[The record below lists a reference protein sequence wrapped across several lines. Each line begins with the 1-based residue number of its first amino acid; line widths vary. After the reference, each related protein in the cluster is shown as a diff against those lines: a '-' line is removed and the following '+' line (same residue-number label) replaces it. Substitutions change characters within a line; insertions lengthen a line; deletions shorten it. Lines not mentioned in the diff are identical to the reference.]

1 MNLIHPDPD
10 CDQFAD
16 CPLDLR
22 RKIQRWM
29 QAFSQVDFSTGS
41 TSALQRVASAMKVS
55 VGTATRYYY
64 SLKASDGHWTAIA
77 DGRRA
82 KRIIHNGDGT
92 QSREFR
98 NWITGLAEDH
108 HRNSK
113 AAYRKFKTAWAARE
127 NIPGFQDYTGW
138 PDIPF
143 SYRTFARIIQQE
155 TDKRRLR
162 SIRVSTSSKSGANLA
177 QVLTTRVGLYPGAV
191 YQFDDVWHDNFVT
204 LGRDPVPKR
213 VLELGVLDLFSGC
226 RFHYGCKPRMKNAET
241 GVMESLKE
249 REMRFFLAGVLW
261 NFGTSPRGTRMM
273 VEHGTAAL
281 REDVI
286 AILHDSGL
294 GISVDR
300 QPIEGKQAALTGYW
314 PGTEGGNFRAKAALE
329 SLHNLI
335 HNDLSN
341 LALQTG
347 SHHSGIAAP
356 VNTDRQL
363 TYIKNIVSEVLKKVP
378 HRAELLRLPSLDFH
392 AQFLPLLR
400 DYYEFGLNG
409 RTEHELEGWEA
420 LGFLTTEYTAIP
432 GSGQFLNSQQFLDLP
447 RESQAIIAAA
457 SKSDPKNWTRRRK
470 LSPLEV
476 WNSGRSDLRRAPA
489 PLICDILGK
498 DLGREVTVRGS
509 YIRFRDQD
517 ISPDEMIYQA
527 RAIHLNG
534 AQRELRDGEKFL
546 AFANP
551 FSPDTLFLL
560 DAHDRY
566 LGHCQLEN
574 RITATDRQAL
584 IVAAGQKA
592 HRNAEILQPLRNRH
606 AEQVQ
611 DAQDMREHNRRV
623 VTGEAV
629 TPEEKAADRSAA
641 AHRAVSTRRANE
653 WEATEPES
661 EGIFED
667 TTPQAAPIAEA
678 DIADWLND

>member
-1 MNLIHPDPD
+1 MHLIHPDSD
-10 CDQFAD
+10 CEQFAE

-22 RKIQRWM
+22 RDVQRWM
-29 QAFSQVDFSTGS
+29 QAFAQMDTTKSITA
-41 TSALQRVASAMKVS
+41 ALKRVASAMGVS
-55 VGTATRYYY
+55 VATATRYYY
-64 SLKASDGHWTAIA
+64 NLKSNDGHWSALA

-82 KRIIHNGDGT
+82 KRLAENVKGT

-98 NWITGLAEDH
+98 NWITKLAEDH

-127 NIPGFQDYTGW
+127 NIPGFEDYSGW
-138 PDIPF
+138 PNIPF

-162 SIRVSTSSKSGANLA
+162 SIRVSTSSKSGSALA

-226 RFHYGCKPRMKNAET
+226 RFHWGAKPRIKNAD
-241 GVMESLKE
+241 GVMENLKE

-281 REDVI
+281 RDDVI

-294 GISVDR
+294 NISVDR

-378 HRAELLRLPSLDFH
+378 HRADLLRLPSLDFH
-392 AQFLPLLR
+392 SQFLPFLR

-420 LGFLTTEYTAIP
+420 LGFLTTEYTAVP

-447 RESQAIIAAA
+447 REPQAIIAAA
-457 SKSDPKNWTRRRK
+457 SKNDPANWSRRRK

-498 DLGREVTVRGS
+498 DLGREVTVKGS

-534 AQRELRDGEKFL
+534 AQRELRDGEKFF

-551 FSPDTLFLL
+551 FAPDTLFLL
-560 DAHDRY
+560 DAQDRY
-566 LGHCQLEN
+566 LGHCMLEQ
-574 RITATDRQAL
+574 RITATDRSAL
-584 IVAAGQKA
+584 IVAAGHKA

-606 AEQVQ
+606 AETVR
-611 DAQDMREHNRRV
+611 DAQEMREHNRRV
-623 VTGEAV
+623 ADGEAV
-629 TPEEKAADRSAA
+629 TPEEISDDRSAA
-641 AHRAVSTRRANE
+641 AHRAVTTRRTNE
-653 WEATEPES
+653 WESADTET
-661 EGIFED
+661 IFEND
-667 TTPQAAPIAEA
+667 TPKPATISDSE
-678 DIADWLND
+678 IADWLND

>member
-1 MNLIHPDPD
+1 MQLIHPDPD

-22 RKIQRWM
+22 REIQRWM
-29 QAFSQVDFSTGS
+29 QAFAQVDFTGGITGS
-41 TSALQRVASAMKVS
+41 LKRVSQMMGVS
-55 VGTATRYYY
+55 LATATRYYY
-64 SLKASDGHWTAIA
+64 NLKSNDGHWTALA

-82 KRIIHNGDGT
+82 KRIVHTGTGT

-98 NWITGLAEDH
+98 NFITALAENH

-127 NIPGFQDYTGW
+127 NIPGFEDFAGW
-138 PDIPF
+138 PSVPF

-162 SIRVSTSSKSGANLA
+162 SIRISTSSKSGASLA

-191 YQFDDVWHDNFVT
+191 YQFDDVWHDNYVT

-226 RFHYGCKPRMKNAET
+226 RFHFGCKPRIKNAD
-241 GVMESLKE
+241 GNMENLKE

-261 NFGTSPRGTRMM
+261 NYGTSPRGTRMM

-300 QPIEGKQAALTGYW
+300 QPIEGKQAALTGFW
-314 PGTEGGNFRAKAALE
+314 KGTEGGNFRAKAALE
-329 SLHNLI
+329 SIHNLI
-335 HNDLSN
+335 HNDLAH

-356 VNTDRQL
+356 VITERQL
-363 TYIKNIVSEVLKKVP
+363 TYIKNIVQDVLKKVP

-392 AQFLPLLR
+392 SQFLPFLR
-400 DYYEFGLNG
+400 DYYDLGLNS
-409 RTEHELEGWEA
+409 RTDHELEGWEA
-420 LGFLTTEYTAIP
+420 LGFLTTEYTPIP
-432 GSGQFLNSQQFLDLP
+432 GSGQFLTSQDFLGLP
-447 RESQAIIAAA
+447 EESQAIIRMA
-457 SKSDPKNWTRRRK
+457 SKQDPAKWSRRRK
-470 LSPLEV
+470 LSPMEV
-476 WNSGRSDLRRAPA
+476 WNSGRGDLRRAPA

-498 DLGREVTVRGS
+498 DLGREVTVKGS

-517 ISPDEMIYQA
+517 IAPDEMIYQA

-534 AQRELRDGEKFL
+534 AQRELRDGEKFF

-551 FSPDTLFLL
+551 FAPDTLFLL

-566 LGHCQLEN
+566 LGHCMLET
-574 RITATDRQAL
+574 RVTATDRQAL
-584 IVAAGQKA
+584 IAAAGFKA
-592 HRNAEILQPLRNRH
+592 QRNAEILQPLRNRH

-611 DAQDMREHNRRV
+611 DAQDLREHNRRV
-623 VTGEAV
+623 VDGEPV
-629 TPEEKAADRSAA
+629 TQEEIADARSAA
-641 AHRAVSTRRANE
+641 AHRAVSTRRKEE
-653 WEATEPES
+653 WAEATPS
-661 EGIFED
+661 MDGIFDNSTSKQE
-667 TTPQAAPIAEA
+667 PIPEA
-678 DIADWLND
+678 DIATWLES

>member
-22 RKIQRWM
+22 REIQRWM
-29 QAFSQVDFSTGS
+29 QAFAQTDFSVGVK
-41 TSALQRVASAMKVS
+41 SALNRVAQAMGVS
-55 VGTATRYYY
+55 PATATRYYY
-64 SLKASDGHWTAIA
+64 KLKEHDGDWTALA

-98 NWITGLAEDH
+98 NWITALAEKH

-113 AAYRKFKTAWAARE
+113 AAYRKFKTKWMARE
-127 NIPGFQDYTGW
+127 NIPGFEDFPNW
-138 PDIPF
+138 PNIPF
-143 SYRTFARIIQQE
+143 SYRTFARIIQEE

-162 SIRVSTSSKSGANLA
+162 SIRVSTSSKSGASLA

-226 RFHYGCKPRMKNAET
+226 RFHFGCKPRIKNAD
-241 GVMESLKE
+241 GNMENLKE

-261 NFGTSPRGTRMM
+261 NYGTSPRGTRMM

-281 REDVI
+281 SDDVI
-286 AILHDSGL
+286 AILHDCGMN
-294 GISVDR
+294 ISVDR
-300 QPIEGKQAALTGYW
+300 QPIEGKQAALTGFW
-314 PGTEGGNFRAKAALE
+314 NGTEGGNFRAKAALE

-335 HNDLSN
+335 HNDLSD

-356 VNTDRQL
+356 VVTDRQI

-392 AQFLPLLR
+392 SQFLPLLR

-447 RESQAIIAAA
+447 PQSQAIIAAA
-457 SKSDPKNWTRRRK
+457 SKADPANWTRRRK

-476 WNSGRSDLRRAPA
+476 WNAGRNDLRRAPA

-498 DLGREVTVRGS
+498 DLGREVTVKGS

-517 ISPDEMIYQA
+517 IAPDEMIYQA

-534 AQRELRDGEKFL
+534 AQRELRDGEKFF

-566 LGHCQLEN
+566 LGHCQLET

-584 IVAAGQKA
+584 IVAAGHKA

-606 AEQVQ
+606 AETVQ
-611 DAQDMREHNRRV
+611 DSQDMREHNRRV

-629 TPEEKAADRSAA
+629 TEEEKSAERSAS

-653 WEATEPES
+653 WETTNTEEENIFSDNTPPTQAIPEV
-661 EGIFED
+661 
-667 TTPQAAPIAEA
+667 
-678 DIADWLND
+678 DIADWLQD